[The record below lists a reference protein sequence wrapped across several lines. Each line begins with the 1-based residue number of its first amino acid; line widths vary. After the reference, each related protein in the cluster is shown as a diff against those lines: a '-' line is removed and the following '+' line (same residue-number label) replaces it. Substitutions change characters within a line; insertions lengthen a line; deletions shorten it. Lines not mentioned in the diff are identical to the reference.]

1 MDDVQFS
8 LQKGSAVEQSFLFVI
23 DSSMRDVS
31 SYPTP
36 SDYYIPFPQ
45 PFRNVF
51 AVDIVDATIPRTE
64 YSIDVHNNTFVYA
77 PGIVSSYDAAQL
89 AGDLVSVTLRPG
101 DYNTVQLV
109 NAMNVLL
116 ADAASANN
124 HVPLKFETVTDP
136 ADVTNTIKII
146 RSEPFTV
153 FMGKTTMRA
162 AIGFGN
168 PASTPGAT
176 LGWDSQVLYATDSRI
191 ANEIFQSVSIVDIA
205 PTLTY
210 AGPVPVEL
218 NEYALTA
225 PVRHTFTATTSG
237 LLDSVVI
244 KGKTTSTQTVTAT
257 LSTESGDV
265 VETSTVSA
273 TTSSGQW
280 TARFTSSNDI
290 LAGEIYVLT
299 ISGAVK
305 VYKAEVFS
313 DDPANKL
320 ERFAG
325 GQWTIDSTFE
335 GVCCDISVAISGH
348 KIEAPGQCNLTGE
361 RYVLIKSPDV
371 EQYMH
376 RDLAASFDHMAPGL
390 GLVKLGG
397 LGLREERFNFLA
409 YATRKFHP
417 IGKFKGMRI
426 RLETSTG
433 RLYNT
438 HGCNHTLLVCVKMYA
453 PGPMTTIPR
462 DLFPGYTPDPQR
474 ALVNKLERERC

>member
-1 MDDVQFS
+1 MDDVQYA

-64 YSIDVHNNTFVYA
+64 YSIDIHNNTFVYA
-77 PGIVSSYDAAQL
+77 PGLQTSYDSAQL
-89 AGDLVSVTLRPG
+89 SGSLVTVTLRPG

-109 NAMNVLL
+109 NAMNDLL
-116 ADAASANN
+116 GTAASAKD
-124 HVPLKFETVTDP
+124 HVPLQFETVTDP
-136 ADVTNTIKII
+136 ADITNCIRLI
-146 RSEPFTV
+146 RSEPFTL
-153 FMGKTTMRA
+153 FMKQSTMRG

-176 LGWDSQVLYATDSRI
+176 VGWDSKVLYATDAKI
-191 ANEIFQSVSIVDIA
+191 ANEIFQSVAITDIA

-218 NEYALTA
+218 VEYTLAT
-225 PVRHTFTATTSG
+225 PVRQTFTATTSG
-237 LLDSVVI
+237 LLDSVII
-244 KGKTTSTQTVTAT
+244 KGKATSSQVVTVTVSEGGTVLDTSTVTAT
-257 LSTESGDV
+257 T
-265 VETSTVSA
+265 A
-273 TTSSGQW
+273 SGQW
-280 TARFTSSNDI
+280 TASFDAVEI
-290 LAGEIYVLT
+290 LAGNVYVVS
-299 ISGAVK
+299 ISGNVK
-305 VYKAEVFS
+305 VYKAEMFS
-313 DDPANKL
+313 DDLANQI
-320 ERFAG
+320 EVYTN
-325 GQWTIDSTFE
+325 GQWTVNSTFE
-335 GVCCDISVAISGH
+335 GLCCDLSVAVSGY

-426 RLETSTG
+426 RLETSSG
-433 RLYNT
+433 RLYNA
-438 HGCNHTLLVCVKMYA
+438 HGCNHTLLVCVKMYG
-453 PGPMTTIPR
+453 PGQMTVIPR
-462 DLFPGYTPDPQR
+462 DLYPGYTPDPQQ
-474 ALVNKLERERC
+474 AFLKKLERERC

>member
-1 MDDVQFS
+1 MDDVQYS

-64 YSIDVHNNTFVYA
+64 YSIDIHNNVFVYA
-77 PGIVSSYDAAQL
+77 PGIQSSYESAQL
-89 AGDLVSVTLRPG
+89 SGSLVTVTLRPG
-101 DYNTVQLV
+101 DYNTIQLI
-109 NAMNVLL
+109 NAMNGLL
-116 ADAASANN
+116 ETVASSRE
-124 HVPLKFETVTDP
+124 HVPLQFETVTDP
-136 ADVTNTIKII
+136 ADITNSVRLI
-146 RSEPFTV
+146 RSEPFTI
-153 FMGKTTMRA
+153 FMKQTTMRG

-176 LGWDSQVLYATDSRI
+176 VGWDLTTLYATDSKI
-191 ANEIFQSVSIVDIA
+191 ANEIFQSVAITDIA

-218 NEYALTA
+218 SEYAINA
-225 PVRHTFTATTSG
+225 PIRQTFTAGTSG
-237 LLDSVVI
+237 LLNSVVI
-244 KGKTTSTQTVTAT
+244 KGTTTSSQTVTIT
-257 LSTESGDV
+257 LSLDETV
-265 VETSTVSA
+265 LETSTALA

-280 TARFTSSNDI
+280 TAQFDAVEI
-290 LAGEIYVLT
+290 LAGTVYVLS
-299 ISGAVK
+299 ISGNVK

-313 DDPANKL
+313 DDPVNQIEK
-320 ERFAG
+320 FVG
-325 GQWTIDSTFE
+325 GTWVVDSAFE
-335 GVCCDISVAISGH
+335 GLCCDLSVAVSGY

-376 RDLAASFDHMAPGL
+376 RDLAASFDRMAPGL

-397 LGLREERFNFLA
+397 LGVREERFNFLA

-426 RLETSTG
+426 RLETSNG
-433 RLYNT
+433 RLYNA
-438 HGCNHTLLVCVKMYA
+438 HGCNHTLLVCVKMYG
-453 PGPMTTIPR
+453 PGQMTTIPR
-462 DLFPGYTPDPQR
+462 DLFPGYTPDPQQ
-474 ALVNKLERERC
+474 AFLHKLERERC